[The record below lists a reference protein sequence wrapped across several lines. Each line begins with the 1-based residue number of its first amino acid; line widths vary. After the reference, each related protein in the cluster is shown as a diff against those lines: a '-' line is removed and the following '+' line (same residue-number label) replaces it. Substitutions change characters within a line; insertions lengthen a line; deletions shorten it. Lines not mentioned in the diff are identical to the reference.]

1 MLESGDNTLTKTDN
15 IGDKDK
21 GPNGSSYGI
30 G

>member
-15 IGDKDK
+15 IGDKNLGPDK
-21 GPNGSSYGI
+21 SAYGM